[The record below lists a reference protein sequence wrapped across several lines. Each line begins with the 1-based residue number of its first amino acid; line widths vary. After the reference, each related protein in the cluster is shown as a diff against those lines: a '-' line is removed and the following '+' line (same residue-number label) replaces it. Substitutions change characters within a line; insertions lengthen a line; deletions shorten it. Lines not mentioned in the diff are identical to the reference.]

1 MYIGKDTDGDGIPDV
16 PLRFEMDGSRSVIQF
31 PLGFCP
37 GAIKEDFVYSQSR
50 ERLDKSTKECQGQ
63 WGLVLKE
70 WETITAVRISSMF
83 EFSLLTIFC
92 NQRDYEFEICFP
104 YLLQTYPKSAKNLNF
119 VTKQLD
125 ATMYGDNGGKI
136 PIKNM
141 VDPITMVVERMREKN
156 PDLVVIPGIIPL

>member
-83 EFSLLTIFC
+83 EFSLLTIFVIKEIMNLRYVFHTYYRHTQ
-92 NQRDYEFEICFP
+92 NQRKI
-104 YLLQTYPKSAKNLNF
+104 LISSLNNLMLQCT
-119 VTKQLD
+119 VT
-125 ATMYGDNGGKI
+125 T
-136 PIKNM
+136 
-141 VDPITMVVERMREKN
+141 VEKFQSR
-156 PDLVVIPGIIPL
+156 IW

>member
-16 PLRFEMDGSRSVIQF
+16 PLRFEMDSSRSVIQF

-83 EFSLLTIFC
+83 LFGLSKRRRKIMSREYIFHAYF
-92 NQRDYEFEICFP
+92 RE
-104 YLLQTYPKSAKNLNF
+104 
-119 VTKQLD
+119 
-125 ATMYGDNGGKI
+125 
-136 PIKNM
+136 NM
-141 VDPITMVVERMREKN
+141 RVFRMSTT
-156 PDLVVIPGIIPL
+156 

>member
-16 PLRFEMDGSRSVIQF
+16 PLRFEMDSSRSVIQF

-70 WETITAVRISSMF
+70 WETITAVRVPSILYFGISTRFVDREIMNARYIFHTYFRHTRNQRKILISSPNNLM
-83 EFSLLTIFC
+83 
-92 NQRDYEFEICFP
+92 
-104 YLLQTYPKSAKNLNF
+104 LQCM
-119 VTKQLD
+119 VT
-125 ATMYGDNGGKI
+125 T
-136 PIKNM
+136 
-141 VDPITMVVERMREKN
+141 VEKYQSR
-156 PDLVVIPGIIPL
+156 IW

>member
-16 PLRFEMDGSRSVIQF
+16 PLRFEMDSSRSVIQF

-83 EFSLLTIFC
+83 LFGLSKMF
-92 NQRDYEFEICFP
+92 RR
-104 YLLQTYPKSAKNLNF
+104 
-119 VTKQLD
+119 
-125 ATMYGDNGGKI
+125 GKI
-136 PIKNM
+136 MN
-141 VDPITMVVERMREKN
+141 REYIFHAYFYLYATFEQN
-156 PDLVVIPGIIPL
+156 S